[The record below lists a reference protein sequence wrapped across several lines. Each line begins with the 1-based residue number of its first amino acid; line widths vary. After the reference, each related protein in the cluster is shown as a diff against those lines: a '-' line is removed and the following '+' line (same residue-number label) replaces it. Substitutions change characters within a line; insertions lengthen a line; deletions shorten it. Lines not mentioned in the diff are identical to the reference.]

1 MDSIVKIIE
10 ENKKLL
16 DGLYQKQEEQ
26 VEANVSTVDL
36 FRGKL
41 LGFID
46 NALNRVK
53 RSEQLL
59 DLIDAEIV
67 QKLCLHEYDKKELI
81 ELRASLVQSTNAKT
95 SVLLD
100 PFKPTNGSGNSLI
113 TPPSNKDNDAEAVL
127 KNITPEQRQALNK
140 LSDLLLIAEKRKEK
154 LIKEEEE

>member
-16 DGLYQKQEEQ
+16 DGLYQPQEEQ
-26 VEANVSTVDL
+26 VENNVSTVDL

-154 LIKEEEE
+154 IIKEEEE